1 MTYTIIFTV
10 RFSIIVAYYRNIL
23 PLYCKTAMVNI
34 GQSHIKKFIFKDN
47 TLEERINA

>member
-1 MTYTIIFTV
+1 MNYTVIFTV
-10 RFSIIVAYYRNIL
+10 RISIIVDYYRKIL
-23 PLYCKTAMVNI
+23 PFYCKTAMVNI